1 MASEFKLAPSIL
13 SADFANLQL
22 ALSQCDEGGAHWIH
36 VDVMDNQFV
45 PNLTIGPPVVKSLRP
60 NTKKFLDVHMMVIEP
75 EKLVEPFAR
84 AGADSITFHIEA
96 TDDPQSVIDLIKAT
110 GAKVGISIK
119 PATPLAEIEPYYDQI
134 DLVLVMSVDPGFGGQ
149 GYLDGST
156 ERVEKVKQMLIEK
169 CLQDRVLIEVD
180 GGIKLHNAE
189 EVINA
194 GADVLVAGSAIFGA
208 DDPVQTMK
216 DFYLLGTHQDI
227 LR

>member
-169 CLQDRVLIEVD
+169 CLEDRVLIEVD

-189 EVINA
+189 EVVNA

-208 DDPVQTMK
+208 NDPVQTMK
-216 DFYLLGTHQDI
+216 DFYLLGTH
-227 LR
+227 

>member
-110 GAKVGISIK
+110 GVKVGISIK

-189 EVINA
+189 EVVNA
-194 GADVLVAGSAIFGA
+194 GADVLVAGSAIFSA

-216 DFYLLGTHQDI
+216 DFYLLGTH
-227 LR
+227 

>member
-13 SADFANLQL
+13 SADFTNLKL

-110 GAKVGISIK
+110 GTKVGISIK
-119 PATPLAEIEPYYDQI
+119 PATPLAEIEPYYNQI

-156 ERVEKVKQMLIEK
+156 ERVEKVKQILIEK
-169 CLQDRVLIEVD
+169 SLQNRVLIEVD

-194 GADVLVAGSAIFGA
+194 GADVLVAGSAIFGV

-216 DFYLLGTHQDI
+216 DFYLLGTH
-227 LR
+227 

>member
-75 EKLVEPFAR
+75 EKLVESFAR

-110 GAKVGISIK
+110 GVKVGISIK

-169 CLQDRVLIEVD
+169 CLEDRVLIEVD

-189 EVINA
+189 EVVNA

-216 DFYLLGTHQDI
+216 NFYLLGTH
-227 LR
+227 

>member
-110 GAKVGISIK
+110 GTKVGISIK

-169 CLQDRVLIEVD
+169 CLEDRVLIEVD

-189 EVINA
+189 EVVNA

-216 DFYLLGTHQDI
+216 DFYLLGTH
-227 LR
+227 

>member
-60 NTKKFLDVHMMVIEP
+60 NTKKFLDVHMMVIDP

-96 TDDPQSVIDLIKAT
+96 TDDPQSVIDLIKAAGT
-110 GAKVGISIK
+110 KVGISVK

-149 GYLDGST
+149 GYIDGST
-156 ERVEKVKQMLIEK
+156 ERIEKVKQMLIEK
-169 CLQDRVLIEVD
+169 CVENRVLIEVD
-180 GGIKLHNAE
+180 GGIKLHNAK
-189 EVINA
+189 EVIDA

-216 DFYLLGTHQDI
+216 DFYLLGTH
-227 LR
+227 